1 MKIPVVFSV
10 DAKPLL
16 EKNVTHVRT
25 MLQNCSR
32 QEKTNI

>member
-16 EKNVTHVRT
+16 EKNVTRVRT